1 MNKEFMLKYKWWLIG
16 ILVIVAF
23 LGYWFFV
30 RATYPDIYTPKLMA
44 GNPNATVTITEFSD
58 FQCPACGSA
67 YTVVEQIME
76 EYSDKVRLEY
86 KHFPLTSIHTY
97 AFKAAEAS
105 ECANDQGKFWEYVDI
120 LFTHQNELTNGD
132 LKNYAVSLGLDEN
145 LFNNCLDSDAKKK
158 YVTADY
164 NEGVGKIKGTPT
176 FFINGQKLESW
187 KYENFKSAL
196 DAALNGK

>member
-1 MNKEFMLKYKWWLIG
+1 MNTEFIKKYKWWIIGALI
-16 ILVIVAF
+16 IVAF

-30 RATYPDIYTPKLMA
+30 RATYPDIYAPKPIA

-76 EYSDKVRLEY
+76 EYSDRVQLEY
-86 KHFPLTSIHTY
+86 KHFPLTSIHIY

-105 ECANDQGKFWEYVDI
+105 ECANDQSRFWDYADM

-132 LKNYAVSLGLDEN
+132 LKNYAASLGLN
-145 LFNNCLDSDAKKK
+145 TKLFNNCLDSSAKKK

-164 NEGVGKIKGTPT
+164 NEGAGKIKGTPT
-176 FFINGQKLESW
+176 FFINGQKLNSW
-187 KYENFKSAL
+187 KYENFKAAL
-196 DAALNGK
+196 DAALNEE